1 MMYNTSIVKS
11 WKNRP
16 KVSRNVANYVLPML
30 ANVNKRSQTVR
41 EKIETVYETLWNFR
55 SSAEVRK

>member
-1 MMYNTSIVKS
+1 MMYITSIVKS

-16 KVSRNVANYVLPML
+16 KVTRNVANYVLPIL

-41 EKIETVYETLWNFR
+41 EKIETVYETL
-55 SSAEVRK
+55 